1 LKKLVAILAL
11 PLMLCTALLADKKPS
26 AEIDFVVLRETNGK
40 PVRNASVIL
49 HSVNKDGKQS
59 KDAYEV
65 KTDSDGKV
73 SLSGLDFGKYRVQVL
88 AEHLQTYGDDI
99 EITEP
104 QKNMTIKL
112 KPPQSQYS
120 IYK

>member
-1 LKKLVAILAL
+1 MKKLVAILAL

>member
-1 LKKLVAILAL
+1 LKKLVAVLAL
-11 PLMLCTALLADKKPS
+11 PLMLCTSLLADKKPT
-26 AEIDFVVLRETNGK
+26 AELDFTVLREINGK

-49 HSVNKDGKQS
+49 HSVNKDGRQS

-65 KTDSDGKV
+65 KTDSEGKV
-73 SLSGLDFGKYRVQVL
+73 SLSGLDFGKYRIQVL

-99 EITEP
+99 EITQP
-104 QKNMTIKL
+104 QKDLTIKL
-112 KPPQSQYS
+112 KPPQSQFS

>member
-26 AEIDFVVLRETNGK
+26 AEIDFVVLREANGK